1 MTTPPASLTLLLWGE
16 DPFLLRTEALEL
28 LGEIRATEV
37 DASEWVPGATA
48 DLATPSLFGEAR
60 ALLVTDA
67 GSLPVEAR
75 DEVARYAAAP
85 APGASLILL
94 VEVGP
99 RAKGPPV
106 ALTKA
111 LPKGMEVRR
120 VSVERRELPGWIRG
134 RARRRGLS
142 ASPAGASALVETLG
156 EDPAALD
163 QAVEQ
168 LATAYPK
175 EGITPEAVAAQFRGL
190 GERRVWELTDLAFGR
205 DLPGAL
211 RALAA
216 LLESR
221 EEPLVILGG
230 IAARLRDLLRVR
242 GLPDRMAPAEAASA
256 AGLRFDW
263 QVRRY
268 RDQARRFGEG
278 ELAALHEHVSEADR
292 LLKQGA
298 PGDVVLTKLVVRMAG
313 TGETARAGVRS

>member
-1 MTTPPASLTLLLWGE
+1 MTSAPLLVVLWGD

-28 LGEIRATEV
+28 LGETRPTEV

-60 ALLVTDA
+60 ALVVTDA
-67 GSLPVEAR
+67 GNLPAEGR
-75 DEVARYAAAP
+75 DEVSRYAAAP

-99 RAKGPPV
+99 RAKGPPA
-106 ALTKA
+106 ALTKT
-111 LPKGMEVRR
+111 LPKGVEVRR
-120 VSVERRELPGWIRG
+120 VAVERRELPGWIRG
-134 RARRRGLS
+134 RARKRGLPAS
-142 ASPAGASALVETLG
+142 AAGASALVETLG

-168 LATAYPK
+168 LAVAYPK
-175 EGITPEAVAAQFRGL
+175 EGITPETVAAQFRGL
-190 GERRVWELTDLAFGR
+190 GERRVWELTDLVFGR

-216 LLESR
+216 LLEAR

-230 IAARLRDLLRVR
+230 IAARLRDLLRIR
-242 GLPDRMAPAEAASA
+242 GLPERMPPAEAARA

-278 ELAALHEHVSEADR
+278 ELAELHEHVGEADR

-298 PGDVVLTKLVVRMAG
+298 PGDVVLTKLLVRMAG
-313 TGETARAGVRS
+313 TGDMPRAAVRS

>member
-1 MTTPPASLTLLLWGE
+1 MTSAPPLLLLWGD
-16 DPFLLRTEALEL
+16 DPFLLRTEAFEQ
-28 LGEIRATEV
+28 LGEIRPTEV

-60 ALLVTDA
+60 ALVVTDA
-67 GSLPVEAR
+67 GSLPAEGR
-75 DEVARYAAAP
+75 DEVGRYAAAP

-94 VEVGP
+94 AEVGP
-99 RAKGPPV
+99 RAKGPPA

-111 LPKGMEVRR
+111 LPKDVEVRR
-120 VSVERRELPGWIRG
+120 VVVERRELPGWIRG
-134 RARRRGLS
+134 RARKRGLPAS
-142 ASPAGASALVETLG
+142 AAGASALVETLG

-168 LATAYPK
+168 LAVAYPT
-175 EGITPEAVAAQFRGL
+175 EGITPETVTAQFRGL

-211 RALAA
+211 RAQAA
-216 LLESR
+216 LLEAR

-242 GLPDRMAPAEAASA
+242 GLPDRMPPAEAARA

-278 ELAALHEHVSEADR
+278 ELAVLHEHVGEADR

-298 PGDVVLTKLVVRMAG
+298 PGDVVLTKLLVRMAG
-313 TGETARAGVRS
+313 TGDVPRAAARS